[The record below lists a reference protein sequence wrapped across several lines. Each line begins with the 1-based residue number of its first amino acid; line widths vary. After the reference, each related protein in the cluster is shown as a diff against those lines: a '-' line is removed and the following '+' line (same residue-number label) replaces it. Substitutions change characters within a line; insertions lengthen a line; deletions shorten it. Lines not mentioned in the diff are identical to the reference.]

1 MKYYVYSLL
10 FFLLIN
16 LYPANAQE
24 IQANVRVMAPGI
36 TTVNKNIFKT
46 LEKSIREFLQSQKW
60 TDRVFK
66 PEEKI
71 KANFYFVV
79 KEYKN
84 NHFVC
89 QLNISALRPVFNSS
103 YETQTITVAD
113 KNVQFDYLEY
123 QPLTFNPEMLDNN
136 LTAVLA
142 YYVYIILGYD
152 FDSFKINGGQ
162 PYFRKAKEIQV
173 NAAGQGLPGWEN
185 QGKFFSRA
193 EWVDQL
199 LLPANSVFHR
209 AFYTYHRQ
217 GLDYMADDPAKGK
230 RGVIRSLQLLRNVNK
245 KNGDILIK
253 LFFDTKSD
261 EIVRILSG
269 GPFLPEMKNV
279 YEILMDLA
287 PMYRSKWEK
296 LK

>member
-10 FFLLIN
+10 FFLFIN